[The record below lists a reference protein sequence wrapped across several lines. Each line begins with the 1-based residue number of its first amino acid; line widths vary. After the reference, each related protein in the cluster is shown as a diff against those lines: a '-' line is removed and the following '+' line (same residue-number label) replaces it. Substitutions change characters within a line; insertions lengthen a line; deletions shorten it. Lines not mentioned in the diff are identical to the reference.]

1 MRHSVTIRDVSL
13 VHAVVSCMG
22 TADLRDAALAAAPEA
37 APEGA
42 TREDVA
48 RVAASLIVMGT
59 GGDPSAHGL
68 PELSREALER
78 AAAVHRAARIDQV
91 GDDSRELDELRA
103 EVDRL
108 ARNAVEMERARIALQ
123 DDHEELAQRLA
134 DEQRAHDA
142 TAAER
147 DESRGH
153 VADLDRAVTLLEG
166 QRHEA
171 AARAAALQAERDEL
185 AEKLAACEASLG
197 EVSEQLAAA
206 QAPAAPARKP
216 KG

>member
-1 MRHSVTIRDVSL
+1 MRHAVTIRDVSL

-22 TADLRDAALAAAPEA
+22 TADLRDAALAAASEA

-59 GGDPSAHGL
+59 GGDPEAHDL
-68 PELSREALER
+68 PVLSREALDQ
-78 AAAVHRAARIDQV
+78 AAAAHRAALGSQP
-91 GDDSRELDELRA
+91 GDDSREHDELRA

-108 ARNAVEMERARIALQ
+108 TRHAVEMERARIALQ
-123 DDHEELAQRLA
+123 DAHEELARRLA

-147 DESRGH
+147 DEHAGR
-153 VADLDRAVTLLEG
+153 VAYLDGTMNLLEG
-166 QRHEA
+166 QRAEA
-171 AARAAALQAERDEL
+171 AGLAASLRAERDEL
-185 AEKLAACEASLG
+185 AAKLAACEASLG

-206 QAPAAPARKP
+206 QAPASKKR
-216 KG
+216 